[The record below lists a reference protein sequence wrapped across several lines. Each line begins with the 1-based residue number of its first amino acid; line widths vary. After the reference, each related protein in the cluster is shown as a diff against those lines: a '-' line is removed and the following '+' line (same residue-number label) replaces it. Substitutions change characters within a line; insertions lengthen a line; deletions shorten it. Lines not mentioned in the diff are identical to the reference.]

1 MFSFGEIRFV
11 QKITK
16 KAEPIFQVFSLKMD
30 FICEY
35 FSLHKVEAQY
45 LRTVRPK
52 KSNLFGLNAIANR
65 FLDLLK
71 EEKKMRKTEGK
82 SPTQNKEF

>member
-1 MFSFGEIRFV
+1 
-11 QKITK
+11 
-16 KAEPIFQVFSLKMD
+16 MD